1 MTSSVGPQGINP
13 PEIREFKEFRSDII
27 SGGSGFFEIL
37 EGLYLVGGTWL
48 FLAHKLH
55 QELTLAKKR
64 TFYPSCL
71 SHVYLDS
78 VKKVSAVNLD

>member
-13 PEIREFKEFRSDII
+13 PEIRGFKEFRSDII

-55 QELTLAKKR
+55 QELTLAKKKNILSILPFTCLLR
-64 TFYPSCL
+64 LGKKGISC
-71 SHVYLDS
+71 
-78 VKKVSAVNLD
+78 